1 MTRRRTLE
9 QRRHSFGEIR
19 NIMNSMKT
27 LAYLEIRKL
36 GRFLDAQRAVVA
48 HVETVAADF
57 LGFHPDALP
66 PPDRSAQPVCL
77 LLGSERG
84 FCGDFNEALLTRLEG
99 FVEERR
105 SASPLVM
112 VTGRKLGARLE
123 ADPRVVAVFD
133 GATTVGEVEK
143 TLHAITRAL
152 AVLQAQHGMLSL
164 SVFHHD
170 PDDRQVIITGV
181 LPPFER
187 YRNTVPRFAHAPLT
201 QLPPQVL
208 LGALLDHYLFSVLH
222 EIMYVSLMAENLRRV
237 RHLEGAVRHL
247 DDKSSRAAARIQR
260 TAPGRNHRGNRG
272 DPAEHDATGQ
282 STLVASFLRPG
293 HGP

>member
-48 HVETVAADF
+48 HAETVAADF
-57 LGFHPDALP
+57 LGFHSDLLP
-66 PPDRSAQPVCL
+66 PPDGSVQPVCL

-84 FCGDFNEALLTRLEG
+84 FCGDFNEALLERLED
-99 FVEERR
+99 FIRERR
-105 SASPLVM
+105 LDSPVVMAS
-112 VTGRKLGARLE
+112 GRKLGMHLA
-123 ADPRVVAVFD
+123 ADPRVTTAFD
-133 GATTVGEVEK
+133 GATTVGEVEH

-170 PDDRQVIITGV
+170 PNNQQVIVTGV

-187 YRNTVPRFAHAPLT
+187 YRDIAPQFAHAPLT
-201 QLPPQVL
+201 QLAPQAF
-208 LGALLDHYLFSVLH
+208 LGALIDHYLYSVLH
-222 EIMYVSLMAENLRRV
+222 EIMYVSLMAENLQRV

-247 DDKSSRAAARIQR
+247 DEKS
-260 TAPGRNHRGNRG
+260 TALLRKCNALRQ
-272 DPAEHDATGQ
+272 EEIIEEIEVILLSATPQ
-282 STLVASFLRPG
+282 D
-293 HGP
+293 

>member
-48 HVETVAADF
+48 HAETVAADF
-57 LGFHPDALP
+57 LGFHSDLLP
-66 PPDRSAQPVCL
+66 PPDGSVQPVCL

-84 FCGDFNEALLTRLEG
+84 FCGDFNEALLVRLED
-99 FVEERR
+99 FVVERR
-105 SASPLVM
+105 LDSPLLM
-112 VTGRKLGARLE
+112 VIGRKLVTRLA
-123 ADPRVVAVFD
+123 ADPRVASSFD

-143 TLHAITRAL
+143 TLHAIIQAL
-152 AVLQAQHGMLSL
+152 AVLQTKHGMLSL
-164 SVFHHD
+164 TVFHHD
-170 PDDRQVIITGV
+170 PDDQQVISTGV

-187 YRNTVPRFAHAPLT
+187 YRDAAPRFAHAPLT
-201 QLPPQVL
+201 QLPPQAFF
-208 LGALLDHYLFSVLH
+208 GALLDHFLFSVLH
-222 EIMYVSLMAENLRRV
+222 EIMYVSLMAENLQRV

-247 DDKSSRAAARIQR
+247 DDKSAALLRKCNALRQEEII
-260 TAPGRNHRGNRG
+260 
-272 DPAEHDATGQ
+272 EEIEVILL
-282 STLVASFLRPG
+282 STTRPD
-293 HGP
+293 HQPR

>member
-48 HVETVAADF
+48 HVETMAADF
-57 LGFHPDALP
+57 LGFHPEALP
-66 PPDRSAQPVCL
+66 PPDGSTQPVCL
-77 LLGSERG
+77 LVGSERG
-84 FCGDFNEALLTRLEG
+84 FCGDFNEALLARLEG
-99 FVEERR
+99 YLEEQHI
-105 SASPLVM
+105 ASPRVM
-112 VTGRKLGARLE
+112 MTGRKLGARLE
-123 ADPRVVAVFD
+123 ADPRVVAAFD
-133 GATTVGEVEK
+133 GATAVGEVEK
-143 TLHAITRAL
+143 TLHAITREL
-152 AVLQAQHGMLSL
+152 AVMQAQHGMLSL
-164 SVFHHD
+164 NVFHHD
-170 PDDRQVIITGV
+170 PEQQQVIVTEV

-187 YRNTVPRFAHAPLT
+187 YRDAAPRFTHAPLT
-201 QLPPQVL
+201 QLPPQAF

-247 DDKSSRAAARIQR
+247 DEKSSALLRKSNALRQEEII
-260 TAPGRNHRGNRG
+260 
-272 DPAEHDATGQ
+272 EEIEVILL
-282 STLVASFLRPG
+282 STTRPD
-293 HGP
+293 HKPW

>member
-36 GRFLDAQRAVVA
+36 GRFLDAQRTVVA

-57 LGFHPDALP
+57 LGFHPEVLP
-66 PPDRSAQPVCL
+66 PPDGSARTVCL

-84 FCGDFNEALLTRLEG
+84 FCGDFNEALLERLAG
-99 FVEERR
+99 FITERR
-105 SASPLVM
+105 LDSPLLLVS
-112 VTGRKLGARLE
+112 GRKLVTRLGA
-123 ADPRVVAVFD
+123 DTRVAAAFD
-133 GATTVGEVEK
+133 GASTVGEVET
-143 TLHAITRAL
+143 TLHAVIRAL
-152 AVLQAQHGMLSL
+152 AVLQAQHGSLAL

-170 PDDRQVIITGV
+170 PDDRQVIVTGV

-187 YRNTVPRFAHAPLT
+187 YRDAAPRFAHAPLT
-201 QLPPQVL
+201 QLRPQAFF
-208 LGALLDHYLFSVLH
+208 GALLDHYLYSVLH

-247 DDKSSRAAARIQR
+247 DEKSSALLRACNALRQEEIIEEIEVILLSTTRQDHL
-260 TAPGRNHRGNRG
+260 PG
-272 DPAEHDATGQ
+272 
-282 STLVASFLRPG
+282 
-293 HGP
+293 

>member
-48 HVETVAADF
+48 HIETVAADF
-57 LGFHPDALP
+57 LGFHSDLLP
-66 PPDRSAQPVCL
+66 PPDGSTRPVCL

-84 FCGDFNEALLTRLEG
+84 FCGDFNEALLERLDG

-105 SASPLVM
+105 LDSPLVM
-112 VTGRKLGARLE
+112 ASGHKLGARVQ
-123 ADPRVVAVFD
+123 ADPRVVEAFD
-133 GATTVGEVEK
+133 GATTVAEVERS
-143 TLHAITRAL
+143 LHAITRAL
-152 AVLQAQHGMLSL
+152 AVLQEQHGMLSL

-170 PDDRQVIITGV
+170 PEQEQVIITEV
-181 LPPFER
+181 LPCFEHCR
-187 YRNTVPRFAHAPLT
+187 DTEPQFTHAPLVH
-201 QLPPQVL
+201 LSPQAFLV
-208 LGALLDHYLFSVLH
+208 ALLDHYLYSVLH

-247 DDKSSRAAARIQR
+247 DEKSAALLRKCNALRQEEIIEEIEVILLS
-260 TAPGRNHRGNRG
+260 TASQDH
-272 DPAEHDATGQ
+272 
-282 STLVASFLRPG
+282 
-293 HGP
+293 

>member
-57 LGFHPDALP
+57 LGFHSDLLP
-66 PPDRSAQPVCL
+66 PPDGSAQPVCL

-84 FCGDFNEALLTRLEG
+84 FCGDFNEALLKRLG
-99 FVEERR
+99 DFVAERR
-105 SASPLVM
+105 LDSPLLM
-112 VTGRKLGARLE
+112 ASGRKLGARL
-123 ADPRVVAVFD
+123 AVDPRVTTAFD
-133 GATTVGEVEK
+133 GPTTVGEVEQ

-152 AVLQAQHGMLSL
+152 AVLQGQHGMLSL

-170 PDDRQVIITGV
+170 PDDQQVIVTGV
-181 LPPFER
+181 LPPFGR
-187 YRNTVPRFAHAPLT
+187 YRNAAPRFAHAPLT
-201 QLPPQVL
+201 QLPPQAFF
-208 LGALLDHYLFSVLH
+208 GALLDHYLYSVLH

-247 DDKSSRAAARIQR
+247 DEKS
-260 TAPGRNHRGNRG
+260 TALLRKSNALRQEEIIEEIEVILLSTAQQDH
-272 DPAEHDATGQ
+272 Q
-282 STLVASFLRPG
+282 SW
-293 HGP
+293 

>member
-1 MTRRRTLE
+1 MTRRRMLE
-9 QRRHSFGEIR
+9 QQRHSFGEIR

-57 LGFHPDALP
+57 LGFHPDVLP
-66 PPDRSAQPVCL
+66 PPDGSAQPLCL

-84 FCGDFNEALLTRLEG
+84 FCGDFNEALLARLEG
-99 FVEERR
+99 FVEARR
-105 SASPLVM
+105 GASPLLM

-123 ADPRVVAVFD
+123 ADPRVVAAFD
-133 GATTVGEVEK
+133 GATTVGEVEQ
-143 TLHAITRAL
+143 TLHAITSAL
-152 AVLQAQHGMLSL
+152 AILQAQHGMLSL

-170 PDDRQVIITGV
+170 PDDRQVLITDV

-187 YRNTVPRFAHAPLT
+187 YRNAAPRFAHAPLT
-201 QLPPQVL
+201 QLPPQAF
-208 LGALLDHYLFSVLH
+208 LGELLDHYLYSVLH

-247 DDKSSRAAARIQR
+247 DDKSAALLRESNALRQEEIIEEIEVILLSTTRQ
-260 TAPGRNHRGNRG
+260 
-272 DPAEHDATGQ
+272 EHQAW
-282 STLVASFLRPG
+282 
-293 HGP
+293 

>member
-36 GRFLDAQRAVVA
+36 GRFLDAQRAAVA

-57 LGFHPDALP
+57 LGFHPEALP
-66 PPDRSAQPVCL
+66 PPDGSAQPVCL

-84 FCGDFNEALLTRLEG
+84 FCGDFNEALINRLEA
-99 FVEERR
+99 FVEAERVV
-105 SASPLVM
+105 SPRVI
-112 VTGRKLGARLE
+112 VVGRKLGARLE
-123 ADPRVVAVFD
+123 RDPRVVAAFD

-143 TLHAITRAL
+143 TLHAIIHTL
-152 AVLQAQHGMLSL
+152 AILQTQHGMLSL
-164 SVFHHD
+164 NVFHHD
-170 PDDRQVIITGV
+170 PDDQQVLITHV

-187 YRNTVPRFAHAPLT
+187 YRDAAPRFAHAPLI
-201 QLPPQVL
+201 QLPTQAFF
-208 LGALLDHYLFSVLH
+208 GALLDHYLYSVLH
-222 EIMYVSLMAENLRRV
+222 EIMYVSLMAENLQRV

-247 DDKSSRAAARIQR
+247 DEKS
-260 TAPGRNHRGNRG
+260 TALLRKCNALRQ
-272 DPAEHDATGQ
+272 EEIIEEIEVILL
-282 STLVASFLRPG
+282 STTRPD
-293 HGP
+293 HHP

>member
-36 GRFLDAQRAVVA
+36 GRFLDAQRAAVA

-57 LGFHPDALP
+57 LGFHPEALP
-66 PPDRSAQPVCL
+66 PPDGSAQPVCL

-84 FCGDFNEALLTRLEG
+84 FCGDFNEALLEQLKD
-99 FVEERR
+99 FIAERR
-105 SASPLVM
+105 FDSPLVM
-112 VTGRKLGARLE
+112 TSGRKLGARLST
-123 ADPRVVAVFD
+123 DQRVVAAFD

-143 TLHAITRAL
+143 TLHAIIRAL
-152 AVLQAQHGMLSL
+152 AVLQTQHGMLTL
-164 SVFHHD
+164 NVFHHD
-170 PDDRQVIITGV
+170 PDDQKVIITGV

-187 YRNTVPRFAHAPLT
+187 YRDAAPRFAHAPLI
-201 QLPPQVL
+201 QLPTQAFF
-208 LGALLDHYLFSVLH
+208 GALLDHYLFSVLH
-222 EIMYVSLMAENLRRV
+222 KIMYVSLMAENLQRV

-247 DDKSSRAAARIQR
+247 DDKSAALLRESNALRQEEII
-260 TAPGRNHRGNRG
+260 
-272 DPAEHDATGQ
+272 EEIEVILL
-282 STLVASFLRPG
+282 STTRPD
-293 HGP
+293 HQPR